1 MSGMAG
7 ITHSQ
12 PRSRLLAHSLT
23 RVSHLPTLG
32 SSNTAVSLSLSLSLS
47 LSSLGEGHIEV
58 LASLSRAWFCP
69 GDDITVALDINNN
82 TNRIVR

>member
-32 SSNTAVSLSLSLSLS
+32 SSNTAVSLSLSLSV
-47 LSSLGEGHIEV
+47 SSLGEGHIEV